1 MLAAGAGRIINTA
14 SMASLLVP
22 HPQKQAR
29 AGRPLGG
36 SGGTLREGA
45 GVCRRS
51 VCVLSMESTRLA
63 AQACWD
69 SRRLAH
75 AVASA
80 GSCCAMSCV
89 SMCTD
94 LCQPASCLVSGC

>member
-36 SGGTLREGA
+36 SGGMLEGA

-51 VCVLSMESTRLA
+51 VCVLSLGSTCLA

-69 SRRLAH
+69 ARRLAH

-80 GSCCAMSCV
+80 GSCCA
-89 SMCTD
+89 
-94 LCQPASCLVSGC
+94 LLR